1 METTLNYIN
10 GRTIIGNKGSL
21 FGTVGCDG
29 ENANF
34 KFLQFASIK
43 GKVYDGGVHAHFFV
57 FGEAPDIN
65 LGEPMRCNFSESDDA
80 VIYALK
86 QTGSIQYLYGIT
98 IENLLAWSP
107 PGKPGELVSES
118 GLLQSWKVTH
128 TDIKELVPL
137 VNTDTHKTLR
147 ATVDKQLLHL
157 PSFAASKIKSFRD
170 TVKWCSNTFES
181 NTKTVMDAS
190 EMEER
195 KRAKEKSDTAGDM
208 SRASSIAGGEQAAKV
223 WAERKSCLLAAA
235 PFYMDS
241 FKDRFLTVKLDAT
254 TGQPTAETV
263 KEMYEFIRCPA
274 LRHSLAIA

>member
-80 VIYALK
+80 MIYALK

-107 PGKPGELVSES
+107 PGKP
-118 GLLQSWKVTH
+118 
-128 TDIKELVPL
+128 
-137 VNTDTHKTLR
+137 
-147 ATVDKQLLHL
+147 
-157 PSFAASKIKSFRD
+157 
-170 TVKWCSNTFES
+170 
-181 NTKTVMDAS
+181 
-190 EMEER
+190 
-195 KRAKEKSDTAGDM
+195 
-208 SRASSIAGGEQAAKV
+208 
-223 WAERKSCLLAAA
+223 
-235 PFYMDS
+235 
-241 FKDRFLTVKLDAT
+241 
-254 TGQPTAETV
+254 
-263 KEMYEFIRCPA
+263 
-274 LRHSLAIA
+274 